1 MQTRLRALRL
11 SRIGWHLV
19 SIAIAAVFA
28 VPLLFA
34 LSLSLRQVDR
44 TLPTSMEWLPNPIV
58 PGNYAQALADGNL
71 IRYGLNS
78 LLVVAVAVPVTLVV
92 SSWAGLA
99 MARSG
104 PAAQR
109 RMVAFCVVALLI
121 PHSMIWLPRFL
132 MVKWA
137 GLIDT
142 PFALMLPALMGTS
155 PLFALL
161 FYWAFRRQPADLFDA
176 AAMDGAGALR
186 VWWSLAFPLVGP
198 TAMAVGALA
207 FLYFWGDYIDPLLMI
222 KSPARYTLP
231 VGLSILQQFD
241 KTRWP
246 LVMAAAVLYAVP
258 SIGVFLAA
266 QRYFLSGRRMLWLT

>member
-1 MQTRLRALRL
+1 MRTRFRPPRWRTL
-11 SRIGWHLV
+11 GWHLL

-58 PGNYAQALADGNL
+58 VGNYARALADGNL

-78 LLVVAVAVPVTLVV
+78 LLVVAVAVPITLVV
-92 SSWAGLA
+92 ASWAGLG

-104 PAAQR
+104 PAVQR

-132 MVKWA
+132 MVKWL
-137 GLIDT
+137 GLIDS
-142 PFALMLPALMGTS
+142 PLALMLPALMGTS
-155 PLFALL
+155 PLFTLL

-176 AAMDGAGALR
+176 AAMDGASALR
-186 VWWSLAFPLVGP
+186 VWWSMALPLVGP
-198 TAMAVGALA
+198 TAMAVASLT

-231 VGLSILQQFD
+231 IGLSILQQFD

-246 LVMAAAVLYAVP
+246 LVMAATVIYALP
-258 SIGVFLAA
+258 SISVFLAS
-266 QRYFLSGRRMLWLT
+266 QRYFLSGRRMLWLS

>member
-1 MQTRLRALRL
+1 MRTKFRALRVKTV
-11 SRIGWHLV
+11 GWHLLSV
-19 SIAIAAVFA
+19 AIVAVFA
-28 VPLLFA
+28 APLLFA
-34 LSLSLRQVDR
+34 LSLSLRQIDR
-44 TLPTSMEWLPNPIV
+44 TLPTTMEWLPNPIV
-58 PGNYAQALADGNL
+58 LGNYARALADGNL

-78 LLVVAVAVPVTLVV
+78 LLVVAVTLPVTLVV
-92 SSWAGLA
+92 ASWAGLA
-99 MARSG
+99 MARG
-104 PAAQR
+104 GHAVQR

-132 MVKWA
+132 MVKWV
-137 GLIDT
+137 GLIDS

-176 AAMDGAGALR
+176 AAIDGAGALR
-186 VWWSLAFPLVGP
+186 VWWSMAFPLVGP
-198 TAMAVGALA
+198 TAMAVAALT

-246 LVMAAAVLYAVP
+246 LVMAAAVLYALP

>member
-1 MQTRLRALRL
+1 MRTR
-11 SRIGWHLV
+11 SRPPRWRTLGWHLL

-28 VPLLFA
+28 VPLVFA
-34 LSLSLRQVDR
+34 LSLSLRQIDR
-44 TLPTSMEWLPNPIV
+44 TLPTTMEWLPNPIV
-58 PGNYAQALADGNL
+58 LGNYVRALADGNL

-78 LLVVAVAVPVTLVV
+78 LMVVAVAVPVTLVV
-92 SSWAGLA
+92 ASWAGLA

-104 PAAQR
+104 PAGQR

-132 MVKWA
+132 MVKWV
-137 GLIDT
+137 GLIDS

-176 AAMDGAGALR
+176 AAMDGASALR
-186 VWWSLAFPLVGP
+186 VWWSMAFPLIGP
-198 TAMAVGALA
+198 TAMAVASLT
-207 FLYFWGDYIDPLLMI
+207 FLYFWGDYVDPLLMI

-231 VGLSILQQFD
+231 IGLSILQQFD

-246 LVMAAAVLYAVP
+246 LVMAAAVIYALP
-258 SIGVFLAA
+258 SIGVFLAS